1 MKLSESKA
9 KLAWKYFYDLSAQPR
24 ESKHEEK
31 ALEWLKWWARDNG
44 LKFSQDSTGNILV
57 EVAPSDGFENAPSVC
72 LQAHVDMV
80 CEKTPQSNH
89 DFRSDPLE
97 LREVDG
103 WVMATDT
110 TLGADNG
117 MGIALALAAA
127 TDSECSHPKLE
138 LLFTVDEE
146 TGLTGANG
154 IEPDF
159 FKSKQLIN
167 LDSEDDYLIIG
178 CAGGQECELYLETH
192 WQSIEGDYSTFEI
205 TISGLKGGHSG
216 TDINSKRANA
226 IKMLAKTLRA
236 LNDAGVKFS
245 LSTINGGSARNAI
258 ARDAQALVV
267 IENSSVDLA
276 KEVVGKVNID
286 FSNEFASN
294 ENNMQVELISKEC
307 RELKVISNKDYQK
320 IIETLLA
327 IPHGAT
333 QFCSDFDG
341 VVQTSNNL
349 AIVKTDL
356 EGDTIEIHT
365 LQRSCDMKELD
376 KISNLVASIGELVGA
391 RVDILGRYP
400 SWQPS
405 KKSALLKKC
414 KEVYR
419 DLHGKDAQV
428 NIIHAGL
435 ECGLIGD
442 KFDELDMISFGP
454 IIHNA
459 HSPQEK
465 LSIKS
470 VEDNWQFLKNLLRSR
485 K

>member
-1 MKLSESKA
+1 MRLSESKA
-9 KLAWKYFYDLSAQPR
+9 KLVWKYFYELSAQPR

-31 ALEWLKWWARDNG
+31 ALEWLKEWAKDNN
-44 LKFSQDSTGNILV
+44 LECSQDSTGNILI
-57 EVAPSDGFENAPSVC
+57 EVAASDGFESAPSIC

-80 CEKTPQSNH
+80 CEKTPQSSHN
-89 DFRSDPLE
+89 FRTDPLK

-103 WVMATDT
+103 WLMATDT
-110 TLGADNG
+110 TLGADD
-117 MGIALALAAA
+117 GIGVALALAAA

-154 IEPDF
+154 IESDF
-159 FKSKQLIN
+159 FKSRKLIN

-178 CAGGQECELYLETH
+178 CAGGQECELALD
-192 WQSIEGDYSTFEI
+192 IEPQPIGDAYRAFEI
-205 TISGLKGGHSG
+205 TVSGLKGGHSG
-216 TDINSKRANA
+216 TDINSNRANA
-226 IKMLAKTLRA
+226 IKLLAKTLHI
-236 LNDAGVKFS
+236 LDGHGVEFL
-245 LSTINGGSARNAI
+245 LSSINGGSARNAI
-258 ARDAQALVV
+258 PRDANAVILMKETFADAAQKVV
-267 IENSSVDLA
+267 QELSVTF
-276 KEVVGKVNID
+276 E
-286 FSNEFASN
+286 NEFASSDKDIKL
-294 ENNMQVELISKEC
+294 EFASKDSSG
-307 RELKVISNKDYQK
+307 LKAVSGRDYQK

-327 IPHGAT
+327 IPHGPT
-333 QFCSDFDG
+333 QFCKDFTG

-349 AIVKTDL
+349 ATIRTDIESNIVQ
-356 EGDTIEIHT
+356 ICT

-391 RVDILGRYP
+391 RVDISGRYP

-405 KKSALLKKC
+405 KESALLKKC

-428 NIIHAGL
+428 VIIHAGL

-442 KFDELDMISFGP
+442 KFEGIDMISFGP
-454 IIHNA
+454 IIHDA

-465 LSIKS
+465 LNIKS
-470 VEDNWQFLKNLLRSR
+470 VEDNWQFLKKLLESLR
-485 K
+485 